1 MYNLPKQEEESNL
14 SEFTEGS
21 KVFKLHPDALRAW
34 RKMKEH
40 AKMDGID
47 LELVSAFRSKERQ
60 QEIIDRKLERGE
72 KLDQVYSVNCPA
84 GYSEHHTGRAIDL
97 GTPGYPVLEQEFDQS
112 DAFTCLE
119 KNGRQFGFR
128 MSYPRNNRHGIVYE
142 PWHWFYIGDQV
153 QQVAWR

>member
-1 MYNLPKQEEESNL
+1 L

-21 KVFKLHPDALRAW
+21 KVFRLHPDALEAW

-60 QEIIDRKLERGE
+60 QEIIDRKLGER
-72 KLDQVYSVNCPA
+72 LDQVYSVNCPA

-97 GTPGYPVLEQEFDQS
+97 GTLGTEVADLGVSEPKANFYGSVISISAHLPSAIRKKLYSFVERCIKPGGIILLE
-112 DAFTCLE
+112 AFSRILIC
-119 KNGRQFGFR
+119 
-128 MSYPRNNRHGIVYE
+128 
-142 PWHWFYIGDQV
+142 
-153 QQVAWR
+153 

>member
-1 MYNLPKQEEESNL
+1 
-14 SEFTEGS
+14 
-21 KVFKLHPDALRAW
+21 
-34 RKMKEH
+34 
-40 AKMDGID
+40 MDGID
-47 LELVSAFRSKERQ
+47 LELISAFRSKERQ